1 LIFDNSSTGAIIM
14 ARSYVSHPVPGG
26 IYAASIRLSTV
37 LLAGVSKLVR
47 SYRHRRQVAKLL
59 AWDDRGLEDIGVTR
73 ADVQLALGLPATED
87 PSFRLRMWA
96 LERRSARLA
105 AQREA
110 RKAADRYARSAGVC
124 GEYAAGTCH

>member
-1 LIFDNSSTGAIIM
+1 M
-14 ARSYVSHPVPGG
+14 ARSHVSHPVSGG
-26 IYAASIRLSTV
+26 VYAASIRFSAL
-37 LLAGVSKLVR
+37 LLAGITKLIR

-59 AWDDRGLEDIGVTR
+59 AWDDRGLEDISVTR
-73 ADVQLALGLPATED
+73 TDVQLALGLPAMED

-110 RKAADRYARSAGVC
+110 RRAADCFARSAGGR
-124 GEYAAGTCH
+124 GEMAAGPRPQSSMGSIRKHG

>member
-1 LIFDNSSTGAIIM
+1 M
-14 ARSYVSHPVPGG
+14 ARAHVSHPVPVG
-26 IYAASIRLSTV
+26 IYSALTRLSTR
-37 LLAGVSKLVR
+37 LLAGIARLVR
-47 SYRHRRQVAKLL
+47 SYRHRRQVAALL

-73 ADVQLALGLPATED
+73 ADVQLALGLPASQD

-110 RKAADRYARSAGVC
+110 REAADCYARSANGHREMVA
-124 GEYAAGTCH
+124 ESCH

>member
-1 LIFDNSSTGAIIM
+1 M
-14 ARSYVSHPVPGG
+14 VRSHVSHSVPGG
-26 IYAASIRLSTV
+26 VSVAPIQFSARLFAS
-37 LLAGVSKLVR
+37 VSKLVR
-47 SYRHRRQVAKLL
+47 SYRHRRQVAALL

-87 PSFRLRMWA
+87 PSFRLRMLA

-110 RKAADRYARSAGVC
+110 RSAASRNPRSVGKR
-124 GEYAAGTCH
+124 GELAAECYD

>member
-1 LIFDNSSTGAIIM
+1 M
-14 ARSYVSHPVPGG
+14 ARSHVSHPVPGS

-73 ADVQLALGLPATED
+73 GDVQLALGLPASED

-105 AQREA
+105 VQRET
-110 RKAADRYARSAGVC
+110 RKAADCYIRSAAEVSKMVA
-124 GEYAAGTCH
+124 ESCH

>member
-1 LIFDNSSTGAIIM
+1 M

-26 IYAASIRLSTV
+26 VYAASIRLSTV

-73 ADVQLALGLPATED
+73 ADVQLALGMPATED
-87 PSFRLRMWA
+87 PSFRLRIWA
-96 LERRSARLA
+96 LERRAARLA

-110 RKAADRYARSAGVC
+110 RKAADCYSRSAGGLSKTVT
-124 GEYAAGTCH
+124 ETCH

>member
-1 LIFDNSSTGAIIM
+1 M
-14 ARSYVSHPVPGG
+14 ARSHVSQPVSSGFL
-26 IYAASIRLSTV
+26 AASIRFSAAI
-37 LLAGVSKLVR
+37 LAGVSKLAR
-47 SYRHRRQVAKLL
+47 SYSHRRQVAKLL

-73 ADVQLALGLPATED
+73 ADVQLALGLPASED

-110 RKAADRYARSAGVC
+110 REAADSYAQPSGKRGEPSARLC
-124 GEYAAGTCH
+124 N